1 MRRIIKKV
9 LFDINPYEFIF
20 NIIKMKSN
28 LEETA
33 ATIPNYKMV
42 DGKYY
47 IKTAKLGKGNFA
59 ETY

>member
-1 MRRIIKKV
+1 
-9 LFDINPYEFIF
+9 
-20 NIIKMKSN
+20 MKSN